1 MLKIF
6 HMGDVHLDSAFGRFP
21 REERV
26 KLRAHQREIFKN
38 MIGYVARGGYDM
50 LLISGDLFDGI
61 DVTPDTEECVISQLS
76 ALTCPVIISPGNHD
90 PFELIP
96 AYRKGKFGENVYV
109 FSSVEPQMFEFEG
122 LGAEVWG
129 YAFTSSNELHR
140 DPLAELQLSET
151 GGVRILCAHGE
162 LGVSGSKFAP
172 LSEAQIAALGFK
184 YAGLGHVHMPSVITR
199 DGATIAYCGV
209 SEGRGFDELGIGGAY
224 SVTIDGERVDVER
237 VEFGEYVYSIEEIC
251 VSGMTGE
258 VELSERISD
267 MISQISCAER
277 TSLRIVLTGEADAA
291 VIARADELARLAG
304 GELYHIEIKDK
315 TYPKIELFS
324 LEQDSTLRGEIYR
337 ALLPK
342 LKSDDPEE
350 RRVAAV
356 ALKVALLAVDGRDI
370 SL

>member
-61 DVTPDTEECVISQLS
+61 DVTPDTEECVISLLS

-90 PFELIP
+90 PFELIS
-96 AYRKGKFGENVYV
+96 AYRKGKLGENIYV
-109 FSSVEPQMFEFEG
+109 FSSTEPQVFEFER

-129 YAFTSSNELHR
+129 YAFTSSNEVHR
-140 DPLAELQLSET
+140 DPLAELQLPEAN
-151 GGVRILCAHGE
+151 GVRILCAHGE
-162 LGVSGSKFAP
+162 LGVSSSKFAP
-172 LSEAQIAALGFK
+172 LKEAQIAALGFK
-184 YAGLGHVHMPSVITR
+184 YAALSHVHMPSVITR

-209 SEGRGFDELGIGGAY
+209 SEGRGFDELGVGGAY

-237 VEFGEYVYSIEEIC
+237 VEFGEYVYSIEEIDL
-251 VSGMTGE
+251 SDMTSKG
-258 VELSERISD
+258 ELSEKISE
-267 MISQISCAER
+267 MVSQVKCAER

-291 VIARADELARLAG
+291 VITRADELASAAG
-304 GELYHIEIKDK
+304 GALYHIEIKDK
-315 TYPKIELFS
+315 TYPKVDLS
-324 LEQDSTLRGEIYR
+324 ALLQDSTLRGEIYR
-337 ALLPK
+337 TLLPK

-350 RRVAAV
+350 RRVAAM